1 MDTKHHYGWRRD
13 TPDHRDLRFTPSLA
27 SLRKALPSIVDLR
40 SKMPAVYNQGSLGSC
55 TANAIGAALQ
65 YNQKRQGKRHF
76 IPSRL
81 FIYYNERVMEGTVAS
96 DAGAQIRNGIKCVA
110 KYGGPKE
117 TLWPYSDKVPG
128 PFSKKPPAVA
138 YKNGE
143 EHQAI
148 QYMRVAQK
156 EVQLKTCLAEGF
168 PIIMGMAVPASFD
181 ADAVASTG
189 IMPMPQPR
197 EQVLGG
203 HAVLIV
209 GYDTQKRKYIVR
221 NSWGKSWGDGG
232 HFHAPEDFI
241 HDPDWCS
248 DFWTIRQVE

>member
-1 MDTKHHYGWRRD
+1 MEPKHQYGWRRD
-13 TPDHRDLRFTPSLA
+13 IPDHRDFKFTPPLSALK
-27 SLRKALPSIVDLR
+27 RALPPSVDLR
-40 SKMPAVYNQGSLGSC
+40 SKMPAVYNQGGLGSC

-81 FIYYNERVMEGTVAS
+81 FIYYNERLMEGTVAS
-96 DAGAQIRNGIKCVA
+96 DAGAQIRTGIKCVA

-117 TLWPYSDKVPG
+117 TLWPYSDAIPG
-128 PFSKKPPAVA
+128 PFSKKPPPAV
-138 YKNGE
+138 YQDGE

-148 QYMRVAQK
+148 QYMRVFQRDL
-156 EVQLKTCLAEGF
+156 QLKTCLAEGF
-168 PIIMGMAVPASFD
+168 PIIFGMSVPASFEGD
-181 ADAVASTG
+181 TIAQTG
-189 IMPMPQPR
+189 IMPLPQPR

-209 GYDTQKRKYIVR
+209 GYETAKSRYIVR
-221 NSWGKSWGDGG
+221 NSWGKSWGDSG
-232 HFHAPEDFI
+232 HFYAPEAFI
-241 HDPDWCS
+241 TNPDWCS